1 MELMRE
7 GRRGVFGTRKRSRQE
22 GVQVIKLE
30 SNFSVTV
37 KKLENR
43 GSGRKKPK
51 KKQRTSGG
59 ICRTTDCF
67 ALYFCPL
74 WAVSAMQAAIWPAL
88 FSGISQVL
96 STEPD
101 AR

>member
-1 MELMRE
+1 MEQVRHESLGKLHTVAQPAGDFCSTRRGRE
-7 GRRGVFGTRKRSRQE
+7 IYGTDERGEEGVFGTRKRSRQE
-22 GVQVIKLE
+22 GVHVTKLE

-43 GSGRKKPK
+43 GSDRKKPK

-67 ALYFCPL
+67 AL
-74 WAVSAMQAAIWPAL
+74 
-88 FSGISQVL
+88 
-96 STEPD
+96 
-101 AR
+101 